1 MKVTTPLIWI
11 ALALGIHAVA
21 SPAEA
26 ATPQSGQISAPLT
39 QRELEPVLTAGTL
52 SMQSALGLAEKF
64 SPQIHS
70 ARAQFAKAR
79 AVVARTNSAFLPS
92 IAVNAQAL
100 QFDRKN
106 EVNFGGIM
114 GGSDLR
120 VPIAE
125 EWNPSFGATVSWNI
139 DFSGAVRSAKSQ
151 AEFMAI
157 AARLDL
163 ERAQRETSL
172 AVQLAFF
179 DVLKSQGALVV
190 ARSSLE
196 SVAIRLRN
204 AEQHERAGNA
214 ARFDVISARRDRAD
228 AELRV
233 LGAQADEELAFAALR
248 SLIGVEQSA
257 QFALEPFSFT
267 EPDLKQSPTELRDSA
282 LKTRPEILQAEA
294 VVRAIGYGIRV
305 AGAGNKP
312 TLSAGLG
319 FIVQPNHGAFT
330 KRELGSASLTLSIP
344 LYDGG
349 LARAKVREAE
359 ADRMGAEAQLRGAKD
374 QISLQVQQALTQ
386 HKLAVERVAL
396 SEAAVTEAR
405 EAYRLAQVR
414 YGIGVSQ
421 SSVVSPQLEL
431 STAQAAL
438 TRAEMAQSDA
448 RFELQKAWATL
459 DFVLGRPFVSATK

>member
-1 MKVTTPLIWI
+1 MKLRTRLIWI
-11 ALALGIHAVA
+11 ALALA
-21 SPAEA
+21 SSSLASSARNSEP
-26 ATPQSGQISAPLT
+26 PPGQIPAPLT

-52 SMQSALGLAEKF
+52 SLQSAVALAHK
-64 SPQIHS
+64 SNPQIYS

-79 AVVARTNSAFLPS
+79 SVVAQTNAAFLPH
-92 IAVNAQAL
+92 IAVSAQAL

-106 EVNFGGIM
+106 EVDFGALM
-114 GGSDLR
+114 GGPSLR

-125 EWNPSFGATVSWNI
+125 EWNPSFGATLSWNI
-139 DFSGAVRSAKSQ
+139 DLSGAVRSARSQ

-163 ERAQRETSL
+163 ERVQNETTL
-172 AVQLAFF
+172 AAQLAYF
-179 DVLKSQGALVV
+179 DVLKARGALKV
-190 ARSSLE
+190 AQASLE

-214 ARFDVISARRDRAD
+214 ARFDVISARRDLAD
-228 AELRV
+228 AELSVREA
-233 LGAQADEELAFAALR
+233 LANEELALAALK
-248 SLIGVEQSA
+248 SLIGVEQSVTIMV
-257 QFALEPFSFT
+257 EPATLPTLDS
-267 EPDLKQSPTELRDSA
+267 EPIVETA
-282 LKTRPEILQAEA
+282 LKARPEVLQAEA
-294 VVRAIGYGIRV
+294 VVRAMGYGVRV

-319 FIVQPNHGAFT
+319 FAVQPNHGAFT

-359 ADRMGAEAQLRGAKD
+359 ADRLGAEAQLRAAKN
-374 QISLQVQQALTQ
+374 QITLQVQQILTQ
-386 HKLAVERVAL
+386 LKAASERVAL

-414 YGIGVSQ
+414 YGIGVTQ

-438 TRAEMAQSDA
+438 TRAEMTQSDA
-448 RFELQKAWATL
+448 RYDLQKAQAML
-459 DFVLGRPFVSATK
+459 DFVLGRPFVSGAR

>member
-1 MKVTTPLIWI
+1 MKLRTPLIWI
-11 ALALGIHAVA
+11 ALAFA
-21 SPAEA
+21 SSPLASFAGNSE
-26 ATPQSGQISAPLT
+26 PPPGLIPAPLT

-52 SMQSALGLAEKF
+52 SLQSAVALAQK
-64 SPQIHS
+64 SNPQIYS

-79 AVVARTNSAFLPS
+79 SVVAQTNAAFLPH
-92 IAVNAQAL
+92 IALSAQAL

-106 EVNFGGIM
+106 EVDFGAMM
-114 GGSDLR
+114 GGPSLR

-139 DFSGAVRSAKSQ
+139 DLSGAVRSAKSQ

-163 ERAQRETSL
+163 ERAQNETTL
-172 AVQLAFF
+172 AVQLAYF
-179 DVLKSQGALVV
+179 DVLKAQGALKV
-190 ARSSLE
+190 AETSLE

-214 ARFDVISARRDRAD
+214 ARFDVISARRDLAD
-228 AELRV
+228 ADLSVR
-233 LGAQADEELAFAALR
+233 GAQANQDLAIAALK
-248 SLIGVEQSA
+248 SLIGVEQGVLLM
-257 QFALEPFSFT
+257 LEPTSLPT
-267 EPDLKQSPTELRDSA
+267 VDAEPQVDTA
-282 LKTRPEILQAEA
+282 LKVRPEVLQAEA
-294 VVRAIGYGIRV
+294 VVRAMSYGIRV
-305 AGAGNKP
+305 AGAANKP

-319 FIVQPNHGAFT
+319 LSVQPNHGAFT

-349 LARAKVREAE
+349 LTRAKVREAE
-359 ADRMGAEAQLRGAKD
+359 ADRMAAEVQLRAAKD
-374 QISLQVQQALTQ
+374 QITLQVQQALTQ
-386 HKLAVERVAL
+386 LKTASERVAL

-414 YGIGVSQ
+414 YGIGVTQ

-448 RFELQKAWATL
+448 RYDLQKAQAMV
-459 DFVLGRPFVSATK
+459 DFVLGRPFVSATR